1 MLDILTQYMKAGI
14 KDTVKKELGVEVE
27 HFIVDRKTKKAFS
40 YYGEKGVRHILLE
53 LMKKYPEVY
62 TGRIQGTVC
71 RIDISFPR
79 SYNDPQSGFS

>member
-14 KDTVKKELGVEVE
+14 KDTRKKELGVEVE

-53 LMKKYPEVY
+53 LMKKYPEKIFLVF
-62 TGRIQGTVC
+62 QH
-71 RIDISFPR
+71 R
-79 SYNDPQSGFS
+79 SLLLPWSRLHRWK